1 MSRPVF
7 TWPVWGF
14 NGPWPRNP
22 TVAVFFHCADA
33 EDFVRSTTDRDLY
46 VGEPRYDR
54 RVSGYRPAI
63 EPILDLSPEE
73 IGDPLLKARRAA

>member
-33 EDFVRSTTDRDLY
+33 EAFVRSTTDRNLY

-54 RVSGYRPAI
+54 RAAGYRPAESLI
-63 EPILDLSPEE
+63 EPARHVLTDRIVKP
-73 IGDPLLKARRAA
+73 RRAA